1 MTRLAR
7 LLLVVTAATAAC
19 HGAPAAKAPASTPP
33 TTPATTATPTTS
45 VPTTVP
51 ATVTPERMIPPA
63 TPPTADRLL
72 SELAQLETA
81 IRDPAATDA
90 AIVTLG
96 ADEQR
101 HIGILSSHPE
111 WLASLPPLT
120 PAPIA
125 AAIRAEVTGDQ
136 ELSAVPG
143 PTPTS
148 IPRWRILTPQPLTA
162 LLADYHAAE
171 AATGVPWHVLA
182 AIHLVESRMGR
193 IRGPSSAGA
202 QGPMQFLPST
212 WVEYGAGGDIW
223 SDRDAISAASRFL
236 HRNGAPADVAGAVFH
251 YNPSAHYVRAVLAYS
266 SVMAAD
272 PRAYDAFYGWKVYVG
287 TTAGEFLLPEG
298 YVNN

>member
-1 MTRLAR
+1 M
-7 LLLVVTAATAAC
+7 
-19 HGAPAAKAPASTPP
+19 PA
-33 TTPATTATPTTS
+33 TATP
-45 VPTTVP
+45 
-51 ATVTPERMIPPA
+51 ERVIPPA
-63 TPPTADRLL
+63 TPPTADTVL
-72 SELAQLETA
+72 SELVHLETA

-90 AIVTLG
+90 AIVALG

-111 WLASLPPLT
+111 WLASLAPVT

-162 LLADYHAAE
+162 LLAYYHAAE

-212 WVEYGAGGDIW
+212 WAEYGAGGDIW
-223 SDRDAISAASRFL
+223 SDRDAIGAASRFL
-236 HRNGAPADVAGAVFH
+236 HSNGAPADLAGAVFH

-272 PRAYDAFYGWKVYVG
+272 PRAYDAFYGWRVYVG

-298 YVNN
+298 FVNN